1 MTYFIRI
8 TIETKLRN
16 ITYEQEFAVV
26 NPKDESILKEN
37 DEPIKLGVGIKDL
50 LKLSIDFKSRNA
62 DCKGTLKGVITFNNV
77 NLGLKYMEIQI
88 MRREIIIGAENE
100 CEPAFLAKFEIM
112 DGGPIKNEKIPI
124 RIFLKP
130 YDLTPTYGNVDN
142 KFFVKYFLNMVIV
155 DSEEQR
161 YFKQKEIVLFRVRK
175 KKESV
180 LKEQEGWIT
189 ANLRDIIEEDSES
202 ESEEQKEEIK
212 MKEVENN
219 DEAINTS

>member
-1 MTYFIRI
+1 
-8 TIETKLRN
+8 
-16 ITYEQEFAVV
+16 
-26 NPKDESILKEN
+26 
-37 DEPIKLGVGIKDL
+37 
-50 LKLSIDFKSRNA
+50 
-62 DCKGTLKGVITFNNV
+62 
-77 NLGLKYMEIQI
+77 MEIQI
-88 MRREIIIGAENE
+88 MRREIIIGAEND

>member
-26 NPKDESILKEN
+26 NPKEESILKEN

-88 MRREIIIGAENE
+88 MRREIIIGAEND

-112 DGGPIKNEKIPI
+112 DGGPIKNEIVPI
-124 RIFLKP
+124 RFFLSP
-130 YDLTPTYGNVDN
+130 YELTPTYINVNN
-142 KFFVKYFLNMVIV
+142 KFSVQYYVNMVLF
-155 DSEEQR
+155 DDKDKR
-161 YFKQKEIVLFRVRK
+161 YFKQHEIVLYRIPRIPPVYNY
-175 KKESV
+175 
-180 LKEQEGWIT
+180 Q
-189 ANLRDIIEEDSES
+189 
-202 ESEEQKEEIK
+202 
-212 MKEVENN
+212 
-219 DEAINTS
+219 